1 MDFQGRGGEGQTRHL
16 WGPACP
22 PKPLSFSF
30 KSTRAVFSEGKR
42 SPLIFA
48 SRDQDSDRRQKAMLS
63 FRKVMISLSTA
74 NTIFRH
80 CWKYGQF
87 SLPLECNRES
97 ALLGERKN
105 RFCFAVYQP

>member
-1 MDFQGRGGEGQTRHL
+1 
-16 WGPACP
+16 
-22 PKPLSFSF
+22 
-30 KSTRAVFSEGKR
+30 
-42 SPLIFA
+42 
-48 SRDQDSDRRQKAMLS
+48 MLS